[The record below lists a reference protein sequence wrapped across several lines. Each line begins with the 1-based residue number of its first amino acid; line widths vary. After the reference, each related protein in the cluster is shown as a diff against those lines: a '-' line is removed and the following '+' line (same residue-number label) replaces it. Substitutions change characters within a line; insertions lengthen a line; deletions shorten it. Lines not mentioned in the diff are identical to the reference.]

1 MPREFGRNKRV
12 ADLVQRELADVVQRE
27 QFDTGLTLLTLS
39 YVDVSPDLSYA
50 KVFVTCLDTKKS
62 KDEVINTLNNFAGQ
76 FRHHLSKTLTL
87 RIVPKLK
94 FFYDE
99 SVERGTYINALIN
112 SLNKENE

>member
-12 ADLVQRELADVVQRE
+12 ADLIQRELADVVQRG
-27 QFDTGLTLLTLS
+27 QYDTGVTLLTLS

-50 KVFVTCLDTKKS
+50 KVFVTCLDTNKS
-62 KDEVINTLNNFAGQ
+62 KDEVVNRLNNIAGK
-76 FRHHLSKTLTL
+76 FRHHLSKTLAL

-94 FFYDE
+94 FYYDE

-112 SLNKENE
+112 SLNKGSE

>member
-1 MPREFGRNKRV
+1 M
-12 ADLVQRELADVVQRE
+12 QR
-27 QFDTGLTLLTLS
+27 F
-39 YVDVSPDLSYA
+39 
-50 KVFVTCLDTKKS
+50 
-62 KDEVINTLNNFAGQ
+62 NTLNNFAGQ